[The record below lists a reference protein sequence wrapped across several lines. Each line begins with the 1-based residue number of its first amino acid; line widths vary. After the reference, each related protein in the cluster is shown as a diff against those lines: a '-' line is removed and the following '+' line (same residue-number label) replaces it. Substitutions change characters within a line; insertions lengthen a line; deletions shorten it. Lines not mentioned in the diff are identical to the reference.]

1 MAHSPADVIQ
11 SRTDLTSSIHREISI
26 YKGYLAALENVL
38 RATEMLAATKVDR
51 EIEDLEEEAITLTES
66 KNIGTLA
73 ERLRGRK

>member
-1 MAHSPADVIQ
+1 MAHSTSDVIQ

-51 EIEDLEEEAITLTES
+51 EVEDLEEEAIVES

>member
-1 MAHSPADVIQ
+1 MAHSTADVIQ

-38 RATEMLAATKVDR
+38 RATEMLNATKVDR
-51 EIEDLEEEAITLTES
+51 EVEDLEEEAIVES